1 MKGRKNE
8 VKYDTE
14 IQGKLINFHLTM
26 ATVTN
31 YHRLDCLKKH
41 KFILLQF

>member
-1 MKGRKNE
+1 MKERKNE

-14 IQGKLINFHLTM
+14 IQGKLMNFHLTM
-26 ATVTN
+26 AAVTN